1 MPVQRGRTV
10 HCGRAQSAGGE
21 GAGRLGAGSQA
32 VRHKVRH
39 KKERACMRIGLFA
52 DSHDHK
58 DNLRR
63 TVEYFN
69 RAGCELVLFA
79 GDLVSTF
86 AVPPLRK
93 LACPLIACFGDNE
106 GNKTGLRA
114 GFTLIGKIEEPPIRL
129 TLADG
134 TRLVLCHM
142 ERQLRGL
149 ADDWTIAVF
158 GHTHK
163 PRVSRDEA
171 GRLWINPGEV
181 SGWTFDQPTVAILET
196 TTRSVSIVSLR
207 TGEVVPPSVWQ
218 PRPVQRRPSAVA
230 AETPPKGTS
239 SG

>member
-1 MPVQRGRTV
+1 
-10 HCGRAQSAGGE
+10 
-21 GAGRLGAGSQA
+21 
-32 VRHKVRH
+32 
-39 KKERACMRIGLFA
+39 MRIGLFA

-58 DNLRR
+58 ENLRR

-69 RAGCELVLFA
+69 RAACELVLFA

-93 LACPLIACFGDNE
+93 LACPLVACFGDNE

-114 GFTLIGKIEEPPIRL
+114 GFTLVGKIDEPPIRL

-134 TRLVLCHM
+134 TRVVLCHM

-149 ADDWTIAVF
+149 PDDWDIAIF

-163 PRVSRDEA
+163 PRVRRDEA

-181 SGWTFDQPTVAILET
+181 SGWTFDHPTVAILET
-196 TTRSVSIVSLR
+196 ATREVSVISLR
-207 TGEVVPPSVWQ
+207 SGEVLPPSVWQ
-218 PRPVQRRPSAVA
+218 PRPDRLLASTPLVRPPR
-230 AETPPKGTS
+230 AESPQP
-239 SG
+239 